1 MSGCL
6 PAWAQSILSIATP
19 ERLDSLHRF
28 SRNFRAFL
36 FLTSLPGSLKCPQQ
50 KCLIHLIRDMNED
63 LLGNG
68 FDNEY
73 KDMVPEHVPQCTQFC
88 GFAVSAVQENV
99 AASI

>member
-1 MSGCL
+1 
-6 PAWAQSILSIATP
+6 
-19 ERLDSLHRF
+19 
-28 SRNFRAFL
+28 
-36 FLTSLPGSLKCPQQ
+36 
-50 KCLIHLIRDMNED
+50 MNED